1 MAAEIKFK
9 DRVRPEDAAEYKCEW
24 LNYVARSRRPADE
37 KFIFPYFSKMF
48 SMVRNLMLSPSTRA
62 TVPLTFFQP
71 TVDGNGWSS
80 RESGLPY
87 ESALYDRF

>member
-1 MAAEIKFK
+1 
-9 DRVRPEDAAEYKCEW
+9 
-24 LNYVARSRRPADE
+24 
-37 KFIFPYFSKMF
+37 
-48 SMVRNLMLSPSTRA
+48 MLSPYTRA